1 MTNTL
6 CDEFLKIYLKTK
18 NGTHLAGREK
28 EGVDEARSDR
38 WDLDRQNER
47 GRGNKI
53 CYYGRRVEIFE
64 RLGRKQPLQ
73 SRRVKPGK
81 KLELKRN
88 TYGKG

>member
-64 RLGRKQPLQ
+64 RLGMLMSLPEFDIPREFWFAVTAV
-73 SRRVKPGK
+73 R
-81 KLELKRN
+81 
-88 TYGKG
+88 TCA